1 MTSIVSCRSNIDS
14 LLFLVSDDEITERS
28 TSDHTVRSTWPAA
41 LCIYLLV
48 LWLEDRLT
56 RLLSRTK
63 IDFPALNSTG
73 YLTPFC
79 ETPWEEWLTQPLALF
94 GNCVSVLWE
103 YLQLDLALALNVKST
118 YQCWCCEM
126 FGSLSFFV
134 FLCSSFS
141 FAWQDRKASGSNL
154 KLLPPISSP
163 ETLKCS
169 DIFSVFSLFTLSW
182 RYLAWLS
189 QSTDIIF
196 NSGLSHQ

>member
-1 MTSIVSCRSNIDS
+1 MLMRDVDDGDLTLTAQQYHHFMLTARAAWSKWCLGCDNIYLQMTSIVSCRSDIDS

-79 ETPWEEWLTQPLALF
+79 ETPWEEWLTLPLALF

-103 YLQLDLALALNVKST
+103 YLQLDLARVSNVKSI
-118 YQCWCCEM
+118 Y
-126 FGSLSFFV
+126 
-134 FLCSSFS
+134 
-141 FAWQDRKASGSNL
+141 
-154 KLLPPISSP
+154 
-163 ETLKCS
+163 
-169 DIFSVFSLFTLSW
+169 
-182 RYLAWLS
+182 
-189 QSTDIIF
+189 
-196 NSGLSHQ
+196 